1 MLIKKVSAKSY
12 NNYDYVYQITDL
24 QYTIVCHPRK
34 SLKLIVSIRDVYTTK
49 NIHSKYVPVLISRI
63 DLSFYN
69 IPRYI
74 FN

>member
-1 MLIKKVSAKSY
+1 MLIKKSISKILSDNRFTIY
-12 NNYDYVYQITDL
+12 NSMSSSEIFKINCINQGRIYY
-24 QYTIVCHPRK
+24 
-34 SLKLIVSIRDVYTTK
+34 TK
-49 NIHSKYVPVLISRI
+49 NIHSKYVPVLIYRI